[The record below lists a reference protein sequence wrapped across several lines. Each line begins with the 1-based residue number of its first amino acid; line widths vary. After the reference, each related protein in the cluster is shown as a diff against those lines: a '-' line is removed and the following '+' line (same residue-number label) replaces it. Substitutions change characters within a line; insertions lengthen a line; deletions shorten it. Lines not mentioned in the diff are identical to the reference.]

1 MNVILSVV
9 TLKMA
14 ELSYVKS
21 SLFSKLKRQETV
33 QLVLESPDFEIPVYN
48 LWAAI
53 PNYFVWG
60 N

>member
-48 LWAAI
+48 L
-53 PNYFVWG
+53 
-60 N
+60 